1 MLRIVIYW
9 DWVYSYRATTDFNQY
24 CVERWDMDEMI
35 GHYAWLVVDIKL
47 SSLSIFD
54 MYFYSMA

>member
-1 MLRIVIYW
+1 
-9 DWVYSYRATTDFNQY
+9 
-24 CVERWDMDEMI
+24 MDEMI